1 MHCSQVI
8 LSNYFV
14 VNNTYVIMH
23 VVHVHVHICEVCC
36 ILLFLCKRIVCVC
49 VCGLLN
55 AISVCGL
62 KYFIYL
68 HIISQLLYC
77 LSFIFIVNSLKEI
90 ELNFYH

>member
-14 VNNTYVIMH
+14 VNNMYVIMH

-36 ILLFLCKRIVCVC
+36 ILLFYVKELCVCVF

-55 AISVCGL
+55 ALSVCGL
-62 KYFIYL
+62 KYFYLSTHNISIIMLSLIYL
-68 HIISQLLYC
+68 YC
-77 LSFIFIVNSLKEI
+77 K
-90 ELNFYH
+90 